1 MGDVAALRMSEL
13 GLFPL
18 QLVLLPTERVPLHIF
33 EERYR
38 ELIGECLDSGDE
50 FGLVY
55 ADDDGVR
62 DIGTRARV
70 TEVLARLADGR
81 MDVLVEGGARFRI
94 LELTTGRTFHTG
106 VVAPVEDEGDPAGSD
121 AVERALRLFDR
132 LRELTGSEVD
142 VPEADVAQLS
152 YVLAARVEFSPRDK
166 LELLSDVSERS
177 RLDRLCDLLETATA
191 TARSVRGAAERAA
204 TNGRVQ
210 QG

>member
-1 MGDVAALRMSEL
+1 MTEI

-18 QLVLLPTERVPLHIF
+18 PLVLLPTERLPLHIF

-62 DIGTRARV
+62 DVGTRARV
-70 TEVLARLADGR
+70 TDVLARLADGR
-81 MDVLVEGGARFRI
+81 MDVLVEGGDRFRL
-94 LELTTGRTFHTG
+94 LELTTGRSFHTG
-106 VVAPVEDEGDPAGSD
+106 VVAPVEDEGVPAGSD

-177 RLDRLCDLLETATA
+177 RLERLCDLLETATA